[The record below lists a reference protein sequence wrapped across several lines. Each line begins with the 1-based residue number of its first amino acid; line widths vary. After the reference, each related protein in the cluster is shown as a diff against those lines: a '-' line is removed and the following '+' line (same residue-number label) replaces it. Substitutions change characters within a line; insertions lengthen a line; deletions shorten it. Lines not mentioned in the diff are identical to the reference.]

1 MRTLRES
8 LLLFVFSALL
18 LPCATAAAQDDFD
31 ADFEATPP
39 RAVTTAAPI
48 DDDPFGEPVVD
59 EGPGEAEATSSDAD
73 ALRTGEG
80 EPVAQADNRAASSDT
95 TAKES
100 SKRARKREKGRVTS
114 DPDLDEAR
122 RRAFHRHGTIGG
134 PVGGV
139 HIVDAGTGAPG
150 TFRVGLSF
158 GMFRKDGFIADG
170 DQARASQG
178 VLSLSYTPIKQLEI
192 FANIAAW
199 AASNESIDPTLLQIL
214 GDTTLGVK
222 GVWEILPFLN
232 FGGDV
237 RVGFLNRL
245 GSVGLR
251 GSGTSVGLR
260 SNLSF
265 DLRAIEKPKP
275 IVARLN
281 VGYFFDNSINV
292 VKDVED
298 ARWAALEGRPG
309 GVSPIEAQD
318 HLVNAAERFGLQL
331 NRTDFVDLGV
341 GFEFPIEPIERLI
354 ISPIAEWN
362 VRIPVN
368 RRDFNCLYLPD
379 GLAIDH
385 PMEACLDREGGK
397 AFPMVV
403 TAGVRVE
410 PKVRGFALL
419 AAVDV
424 GVLGSRTIV
433 KELAPTAPW
442 MVRFGGS
449 YAFDPNREVVREVD
463 VLVEKEVPV
472 EHRALIHGLVVE
484 AGTEHAID
492 RAIVR
497 FTGRELTPLVAEEG
511 RFKSYLFEPGL
522 VEMSIE
528 HPDYEPGTC
537 SAEIAEREERAPALD
552 AAEEAAL
559 AEGEGAETPRT
570 DEPRVVE
577 VRCELIA
584 KPRVGNLTLRIVNES
599 GSGVTGANVEISGP
613 ENRAFRTSVE
623 PVVRAEGLQPGTYQ
637 VRVEAEN
644 FLIKTDEL
652 VISANETTE
661 REITLISRPSRA
673 LAQLRGKKI
682 TIRRQINFATN
693 SAEILE
699 SSNALL
705 LEVADV
711 ILRNP
716 EIRLLEIQGHTDDR
730 GGAELNLRLSQDR
743 AESVRAWLIRN
754 GVEES
759 RLIAKGYGLTRP
771 LVPNITSAN
780 RAKNRRVEFVILE
793 SD

>member
-1 MRTLRES
+1 
-8 LLLFVFSALL
+8 
-18 LPCATAAAQDDFD
+18 
-31 ADFEATPP
+31 
-39 RAVTTAAPI
+39 
-48 DDDPFGEPVVD
+48 
-59 EGPGEAEATSSDAD
+59 
-73 ALRTGEG
+73 
-80 EPVAQADNRAASSDT
+80 
-95 TAKES
+95 
-100 SKRARKREKGRVTS
+100 
-114 DPDLDEAR
+114 
-122 RRAFHRHGTIGG
+122 
-134 PVGGV
+134 
-139 HIVDAGTGAPG
+139 
-150 TFRVGLSF
+150 
-158 GMFRKDGFIADG
+158 
-170 DQARASQG
+170 
-178 VLSLSYTPIKQLEI
+178 
-192 FANIAAW
+192 
-199 AASNESIDPTLLQIL
+199 
-214 GDTTLGVK
+214 
-222 GVWEILPFLN
+222 
-232 FGGDV
+232 
-237 RVGFLNRL
+237 
-245 GSVGLR
+245 
-251 GSGTSVGLR
+251 
-260 SNLSF
+260 
-265 DLRAIEKPKP
+265 
-275 IVARLN
+275 
-281 VGYFFDNSINV
+281 
-292 VKDVED
+292 
-298 ARWAALEGRPG
+298 
-309 GVSPIEAQD
+309 
-318 HLVNAAERFGLQL
+318 
-331 NRTDFVDLGV
+331 
-341 GFEFPIEPIERLI
+341 
-354 ISPIAEWN
+354 
-362 VRIPVN
+362 
-368 RRDFNCLYLPD
+368 
-379 GLAIDH
+379 
-385 PMEACLDREGGK
+385 
-397 AFPMVV
+397 
-403 TAGVRVE
+403 
-410 PKVRGFALL
+410 
-419 AAVDV
+419 
-424 GVLGSRTIV
+424 
-433 KELAPTAPW
+433 
-442 MVRFGGS
+442 
-449 YAFDPNREVVREVD
+449 
-463 VLVEKEVPV
+463 
-472 EHRALIHGLVVE
+472 
-484 AGTEHAID
+484 
-492 RAIVR
+492 
-497 FTGRELTPLVAEEG
+497 
-511 RFKSYLFEPGL
+511 
-522 VEMSIE
+522 MSIE

-743 AESVRAWLIRN
+743 AESVRAWLVRN
-754 GVEES
+754 GVDES